1 MSALLKP
8 FDLGSKKGF
17 RIAWGLR
24 KDEGD
29 GHRLAASNG

>member
-1 MSALLKP
+1 LKS

-17 RIAWGLR
+17 RITWGLR

-29 GHRLAASNG
+29 GHYIG